1 MKNSRTICRF
11 LLPFLFL
18 VLLSAGVI
26 LLVSARNPANDDIAE
41 DVLRFDLLSVGEKR
55 AQVRAWSGNGT
66 DYYLFLPSFAG
77 PDAAV
82 FAPLHG
88 SKIMLDGQPLRKGD
102 RLSSVAADKTYS
114 LTVPGNT
121 PADLTL
127 TVMLSSDVPAMF
139 VTMSGR
145 AMEKVRADKNNKE
158 KAFLVLF
165 TENGSVEYEGGGL
178 DEIKGRGNSSWTLD
192 KKPYHLNLSA
202 GAPLLGM
209 DSSRHWVLLS
219 NGWDRTCIRNK
230 LVYDFAGKTA
240 LPWTPECRCV
250 DLYINGT
257 YAGLYLLSEQVE
269 FGTGRID
276 PSDPGNSFL
285 AEITHLRKIGKN
297 DLFYRTDSGRYFKI
311 VEPEKLH
318 EKRLSSICRTLQK
331 TEDAILSLTEDS
343 PWPDFLDLDSFVRR
357 YLVDE
362 IFLDVDSDGSSSY
375 YYWDASE
382 HSMFA
387 YPVWDFDLSCGN
399 PSHDITDYTVNPEQ
413 LFAKNSPYYEK
424 MYANRVFF
432 RRMTELYR
440 TEFLPLYEALLE
452 EELPRLESLVIRS
465 ERMNSV
471 RWSDMYRS
479 MRDGMESDA
488 EKHAELHSFLKK
500 RDVFLRSAWIDM
512 KEYCSV
518 RIRGNDGGIL
528 CVYTTEAGSTVASVP
543 SPASFGITGSD
554 RWYLPKTD
562 TPLDP
567 EDVLPDNISLYP
579 LPYSVRTETAEQKEN
594 ASESGKQPDGAV
606 DYFVR
611 LIRHNGEI
619 VIPLFCLLLI
629 LAVMSLY
636 ALLNGRKT
644 GGRRK

>member
-1 MKNSRTICRF
+1 MKNNRTICRF
-11 LLPFLFL
+11 LLPLLFV
-18 VLLSAGVI
+18 VLLSVGVI
-26 LLVSARNPANDDIAE
+26 LLVSARDPAGDDVAE
-41 DVLRFDLLSVGEKR
+41 DILRFDLVSDGNK
-55 AQVRAWSGNGT
+55 AMQVRAWSGNGK

-82 FAPLHG
+82 FTPLHG
-88 SKIMLDGQPLRKGD
+88 SKIMLDDKPLQKGD
-102 RLSSVAADKTYS
+102 LLSSLETGRAYS
-114 LTVPGNT
+114 MTVPGN
-121 PADLTL
+121 ASKDLTL
-127 TVMLSSDVPAMF
+127 TVMLSSDIPALF
-139 VTMSGR
+139 VTISGR
-145 AMEKVRADKNNKE
+145 AMEKVLADKNNKE
-158 KAFLVLF
+158 KASLVLF
-165 TENGSVEYEGGGL
+165 TENGSVEYEGSGL

-230 LVYDFAGKTA
+230 LVYDFAGKTG
-240 LPWTPECRCV
+240 LPWTPECRYV
-250 DLYINGT
+250 DLYVNGT

-269 FGTGRID
+269 FGAGRIS

-297 DLFYRTDSGRYFKI
+297 DHFYRTDSGRYFKI
-311 VEPEKLH
+311 VEPEKFK
-318 EKRLSSICRTLQK
+318 EKRFSSICETLQR

-375 YYWDASE
+375 YCWDASE
-382 HSMFA
+382 QKMFA

-399 PSHDITDYTVNPEQ
+399 PSHDITDYSVNPEQ

-440 TEFLPLYEALLE
+440 TEFLPLYEELLGK
-452 EELPRLESLVIRS
+452 ELPDQEAIVARS
-465 ERMNSV
+465 EHMNAV

-479 MRDGMESDA
+479 MRDGKESDA
-488 EKHAELHSFLKK
+488 EKHAELHSFLLK
-500 RDVFLRSAWIDM
+500 RDVFLRSAWVDM
-512 KEYCSV
+512 IEFCSV
-518 RIRGNDGGIL
+518 RIRGNDGSII
-528 CVYTTEAGSTVASVP
+528 CVFTTEAGSTIASVP
-543 SPASFGITGSD
+543 SPEDFGITGSD

-567 EDVLPDNISLYP
+567 EAVLPDNVSLYP
-579 LPYSVRTETAEQKEN
+579 LPYSVRTATAEQNES
-594 ASESGKQPDGAV
+594 ASEDLEQPSGAAG
-606 DYFVR
+606 YIVR
-611 LIRHNGEI
+611 LLRHNGEI
-619 VIPLFCLLLI
+619 VIPMFCLLLI
-629 LAVMSLY
+629 LAALSLY